1 MLGSD
6 QLAAAWHQQAAAYHQ
21 AGALRAGSPYTLPIS
36 AAQRFS
42 PGGLLGPGL
51 PPAASSSGGHHLPH
65 IKPDLDATGAGH
77 HHHGSSGHHG
87 HHGHHGHRG
96 GGGGVSGGH
105 HHEKECKS

>member
-1 MLGSD
+1 MLGPD
-6 QLAAAWHQQAAAYHQ
+6 LTAAWHQQAAAYQ

-51 PPAASSSGGHHLPH
+51 PPSSSSGAPHHLPH
-65 IKPDLDATGAGH
+65 IKPDLDAAAAPGH

-87 HHGHHGHRG
+87 HHGHRG
-96 GGGGVSGGH
+96 GGGH
-105 HHEKECKS
+105 HHEKECKYTWLAGE